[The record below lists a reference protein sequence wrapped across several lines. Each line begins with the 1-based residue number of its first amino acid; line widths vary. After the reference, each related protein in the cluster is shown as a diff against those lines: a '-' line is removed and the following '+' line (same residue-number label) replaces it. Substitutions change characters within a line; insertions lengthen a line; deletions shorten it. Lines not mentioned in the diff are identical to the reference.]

1 MYKRQVQDTLRLLLD
16 YEAKIDALRRRSSTV
31 VPVHLRKLPVESQ
44 LHVSALV
51 DYQLSEQVISTS
63 CYLPGSRHFVQ
74 LRRRDGVQKTE
85 NVNFEYQF

>member
-1 MYKRQVQDTLRLLLD
+1 VCVVQDTLRLLLN

-51 DYQLSEQVISTS
+51 NYQLSEQVISAN
-63 CYLPGSRHFVQ
+63 CYLSGSHHPVQ
-74 LRRRDGVQKTE
+74 FRQIDGVQKRE
-85 NVNFEYQF
+85 NVNVEYQF